1 MLAFHGVDMHFL
13 IKVNLCMCAPR
24 FMLKKSKPE
33 LNKSHSS
40 ARLLQEVH
48 ADKDDYDHLAQ
59 STTVILFNYFYTFQT
74 EYVVYY
80 LYKNIRQDF
89 YDSLSN
95 SPL

>member
-1 MLAFHGVDMHFL
+1 
-13 IKVNLCMCAPR
+13 MCAPR